1 MCKKGGE
8 SVALHRN
15 LQRMREA
22 NGLRQHEVSAALGL
36 TRAAYANYETGIRSP
51 KPDTLRQLARIYHV
65 SVDALLGEETG
76 AGERERTL
84 LAQYRLLTPETQ
96 AHFLKLVE
104 LEAALE
110 EKRQA
115 ETADGRFTRRP
126 GLPS

>member
-1 MCKKGGE
+1 M
-8 SVALHRN
+8 ALHRN

-65 SVDALLGEETG
+65 SVDALLGDEGSADEK
-76 AGERERTL
+76 EQL
-84 LAQYRLLTPETQ
+84 LITRYRLLAPETQ
-96 AHFLKLVE
+96 AHFLKLIE

-110 EKRQA
+110 RKHRER
-115 ETADGRFTRRP
+115 
-126 GLPS
+126 